1 MHRFLGTIGRTVQD
15 SVPHWPERTRPGAKP
30 PNIVTVIFDDT
41 GWADFGCYGSE
52 IATPTIDRLAAEGL
66 RYANFHVT
74 PLCSPTRASLFTGRN
89 HHAIG
94 MRCLADTDT
103 GFPNGR
109 GSVPAS
115 VPMLPALLRE
125 QGYATFQVGKWH
137 LTPAHEV
144 SAAGPFA
151 TWPLARGFD
160 RFYGILGGC
169 TDQYVPELCQ
179 DNHMVPPPRSEG
191 YHLTEDLCDRA
202 IGYMRDHASLRG
214 GDPFYMN
221 LSFGA
226 THAPI
231 QVPRRFIDPYIPV
244 FAKGWDRTRADRL
257 ERQKAMGLVPQGTV
271 LAERNPEVPAWDSLD
286 AEQQRLYTHLQAAYA
301 GFLEH
306 ADRHLGRV
314 VAELDRLGLA
324 ENTIILVMSDNGAS
338 REGGD
343 NGAVD
348 VNAPYSGQPQSV
360 ADQLARLDAIGG
372 PDGPA
377 HYPQGWAMAGNTP
390 FRKYKQFVE
399 LGGVRAP
406 LVLRWPAGIAARG
419 AVRDQ
424 FLHVIDV
431 APTLIGLLGGDTET
445 GFDGR
450 SFQATFDEAA
460 APDPRSAQY
469 WEMFGRRA
477 VYADGWKA
485 ISQHEKGD
493 DYDHDGWALYDMRAD
508 FSESRD
514 VAAEHPQKLAELVD
528 LWWHEAERNGVMPL
542 DDRTLV
548 DIINFRQPNGLMAR
562 ERITLYPGQS
572 HVPQYSMIT
581 ASERSMQIAATLS
594 RPLSARDEG
603 VLLASGGGNGGYVLF
618 LKDGRLH
625 HEHAFLGQRSQV
637 SGAVPEGA
645 RALSAVLHVAEDSS
659 ATVQLFADRHRIARG
674 SIGRTANHLSFWGLD
689 VGRDVGG
696 PVSPAYEGAF
706 PAPGDL
712 IDRIDLSFFEHAEAE
727 DIAALMEATE

>member
-1 MHRFLGTIGRTVQD
+1 MHSFEGRIGRTVRD
-15 SVPHWPERTRPGAKP
+15 SVPHWPRPAAARGDA

-41 GWADFGCYGSE
+41 GWADFGCFGSE

-89 HHAIG
+89 HHAVG

-109 GSVPAS
+109 GAIPAS

-125 QGYATFQVGKWH
+125 RGYATFQVGKWH

-144 SAAGPFA
+144 SAAGPFG

-160 RFYGILGGC
+160 KFYGILGGC
-169 TDQYVPELCQ
+169 TDQYLPELCQ
-179 DNHMVPPPRSEG
+179 DNHMVDPPRTEG

-202 IGYMRDHASLRG
+202 IGYLRDHVSLRP
-214 GDPFYMN
+214 GDPFYLN
-221 LSFGA
+221 LAFGA

-231 QVPRRFIDPYIPV
+231 QVPRAFIDPYVPV

-257 ERQKAMGLVPQGTV
+257 ARQKALGLVPEGTA

-286 AEQQRLYTHLQAAYA
+286 ADRKQLYTHLQAAYA

-314 VAELDRLGLA
+314 MAELDRLGLA
-324 ENTIILVMSDNGAS
+324 DNTLVVVLSDNGAS

-348 VNAPYSGQPQSV
+348 VNAPYSGKPQSV
-360 ADQLARLDAIGG
+360 SAQLARLDAIGG

-406 LVLRWPAGIAARG
+406 LVLRWPAGIRARG
-419 AVRDQ
+419 EVRDQ
-424 FLHVIDV
+424 FLHVIDL
-431 APTLIGLLGGDTET
+431 APTLLESLGGGGE
-445 GFDGR
+445 GMDGR
-450 SFQATFDEAA
+450 SFRPTFDDAG
-460 APDPRSAQY
+460 APAPRAAQY

-477 VYADGWKA
+477 IYAEGWKA

-493 DYDHDGWALYDMRAD
+493 DYDADRWSLYDTRAD

-514 VAAEHPQKLAELVD
+514 LAAEHPERLAALIGR
-528 LWWHEAERNGVMPL
+528 WWSEAEAQGVLPL

-562 ERITLYPGQS
+562 ETITLFPGQS

-581 ASERSMQIAATLS
+581 ASERSMEITAHLAGPAA
-594 RPLSARDEG
+594 EG
-603 VLLASGGGNGGYVLF
+603 VLVASGDAGGGYVLYLMQDSLVF
-618 LKDGRLH
+618 
-625 HEHAFLGQRSQV
+625 EHVFLGHRDRV
-637 SGAVPEGA
+637 AGRVPAGA
-645 RALSAVLHVAEDSS
+645 RALSRVLHVGPDDRAG
-659 ATVQLFADRHRIARG
+659 VQLFADGRRLARG
-674 SIGRTANHLSFWGLD
+674 SVREVANHLSFWGLD
-689 VGRDVGG
+689 VGRDAAG
-696 PVSPAYEGAF
+696 PVSPAYAGRFAC
-706 PAPGDL
+706 PAGTL
-712 IDRIDLSFFEHAEAE
+712 DRVVLRFFESASAE